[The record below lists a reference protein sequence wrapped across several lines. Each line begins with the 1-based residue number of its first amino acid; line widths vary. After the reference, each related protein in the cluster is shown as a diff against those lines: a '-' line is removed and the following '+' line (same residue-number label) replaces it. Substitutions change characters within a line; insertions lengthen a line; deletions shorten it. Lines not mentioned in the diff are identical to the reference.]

1 MRLKFFWM
9 RYDIRVAS
17 KATVTCIRH
26 RRLGSAKV
34 VLDGTRRSNN
44 AVYGIIFILVIITP
58 E

>member
-17 KATVTCIRH
+17 KAIVTCIRD
-26 RRLGSAKV
+26 RRLGCAKV
-34 VLDGTRRSNN
+34 VLDGTRRFKN
-44 AVYGIIFILVIITP
+44 AVYGITFILVNINP